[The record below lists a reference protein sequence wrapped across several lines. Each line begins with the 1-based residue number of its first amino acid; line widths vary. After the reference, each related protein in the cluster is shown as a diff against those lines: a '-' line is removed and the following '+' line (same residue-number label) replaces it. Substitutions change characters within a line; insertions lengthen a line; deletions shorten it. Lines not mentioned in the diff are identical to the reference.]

1 MAKRT
6 TTEKGRRFPANRGSA
21 SRRTVLLGGL
31 GLLAT
36 GTLPFLAASSALPR
50 LSRSDQP
57 VLDPFIADVQRRTFR
72 FFWETT
78 NPKNGLARD
87 RFPSSSPSSIAAVGF
102 ALTAY
107 PIGVE
112 RGYIT
117 RRAARERVLTTLRF
131 LFEAPQ
137 GPDRLGMTGH
147 HGFFYHF
154 LDMTTGHRAGD
165 SELSTVDTA
174 LFLAGALF
182 CQSYFDDPA
191 DDDEAQIRELAE
203 KIYARVDW
211 RWAQVRPPAI
221 SHGWSPECGFLE
233 YDWRGYNEAMIV
245 YLLALGSPT
254 YPVEDAAWSEWT
266 STYDNSW
273 QTEFGQPHLAFAPLF
288 GHQYCQTWI
297 DFRGLGDTYMSG
309 RGIDYFENNR
319 RAIYAQQAYAIANPH
334 GWKDYGSD
342 VWGVTASDGP
352 ADVEREYAG
361 KLRMFR
367 SYAGRGAVGP
377 DGYDDGTL
385 APTAVL
391 GSIAFAP
398 EIVVPTIRELHRRY
412 GEHIYSDY
420 GFLDAFNPSFDFDV
434 PLVHGRCIPGFGWVA
449 SDYLGIDQGPIV
461 AMIENGNSGLVW
473 RVMRK
478 NPHLRRGLERAGF
491 TGGWLTTET

>member
-1 MAKRT
+1 
-6 TTEKGRRFPANRGSA
+6 
-21 SRRTVLLGGL
+21 VLLGGL

-36 GTLPFLAASSALPR
+36 GTLPFLATSSTLPR
-50 LSRSDQP
+50 LSKSEQP
-57 VLDPFIADVQRRTFR
+57 VFDPFIADVQERTFR
-72 FFWETT
+72 FFWNTT

-87 RFPSSSPSSIAAVGF
+87 RFPTPSACSIAAVGF

-112 RGYIT
+112 RGFIT
-117 RRAARERVLTTLRF
+117 RNEAKERVLATLRF
-131 LFEAPQ
+131 FYEAPQ
-137 GPDRLGMTGH
+137 GPEPEGTAGYQ
-147 HGFFYHF
+147 GFFYHF
-154 LDMTTGHRAGD
+154 LDMETGLRAEGC
-165 SELSTVDTA
+165 ELSTVDTA
-174 LFLAGALF
+174 LFIAGVLF
-182 CQSYFDDPA
+182 CQSYFDG
-191 DDDEAQIRELAE
+191 DDAEEVVIRQLAE
-203 KIYARVDW
+203 QIYARVDW
-211 RWAQVRPPAI
+211 RWAQVRAPAI
-221 SHGWSPECGFLE
+221 SHGWAPECGFLE

-254 YPVEDAAWSEWT
+254 HPVEETAWAEWT

-273 QTEFGQPHLAFAPLF
+273 RSDFGEPHLAFAPLF

-297 DFRGLGDTYMSG
+297 DFRGLQDSYMTR

-319 RAIYAQQAYAIANPH
+319 RAVYAQRAYAVANPH
-334 GWKDYGSD
+334 GWKDYGSN

-361 KLRMFR
+361 KLRLFR

-377 DGYDDGTL
+377 DEYDDGTL

-398 EIVVPTIRELHRRY
+398 EIVVPAIRELHQRY
-412 GEHIYSDY
+412 GQHIYSKY

-449 SDYLGIDQGPIV
+449 GDYLGIDQGPIV
-461 AMIENGNSGLVW
+461 AMIENGRSGLVW
-473 RVMRK
+473 RVMRR
-478 NPHLRRGLERAGF
+478 NPYLRRGLERAGF
-491 TGGWLTTET
+491 NGGWLTAIRA

>member
-1 MAKRT
+1 MRDTAT
-6 TTEKGRRFPANRGSA
+6 GFPGGAVAA
-21 SRRTVLLGGL
+21 SRRSVLFGGL

-36 GTLPFLAASSALPR
+36 GTLPLLATSTLSR
-50 LSRSDQP
+50 LSASEHTAF
-57 VLDPFIADVQRRTFR
+57 DPFIDDVQERTFR
-72 FFWETT
+72 FFWETS
-78 NPKNGLARD
+78 NPRNGLARD

-107 PIGVE
+107 PIGVQ

-117 RRAARERVLTTLRF
+117 RQAARERVITTLRF
-131 LFEAPQ
+131 LYEARQ
-137 GPDRLGMTGH
+137 GPEAKGTAGY

-154 LDMTTGHRAGD
+154 IDMETGHRAQGC
-165 SELSTVDTA
+165 ELSTVDTA

-182 CQSYFDDPA
+182 CQSYFDGDHA
-191 DDDEAQIRELAE
+191 DEALIRDLAD
-203 KIYARVDW
+203 KLYARVDW

-221 SHGWSPECGFLE
+221 SHGWAPECGFLD

-254 YPVEDAAWSEWT
+254 HAVDKSAWAEWT

-273 QTEFGQPHLAFAPLF
+273 RGDFGEPHLTFAPLF

-297 DFRGLGDTYMSG
+297 DFRGLQDSYMTH

-319 RAIYAQQAYAIANPH
+319 RAVYAQRAYAVANPH
-334 GWKDYGSD
+334 GWKDYGTN

-398 EIVVPTIRELHRRY
+398 EIVVPAIRELHQRY
-412 GEHIYSDY
+412 GAHIYSKY

-434 PLVHGRCIPGFGWVA
+434 PLVHGICIPGFGWVA

-461 AMIENGNSGLVW
+461 AMIENGRSDLVW
-473 RVMRK
+473 RVMRR
-478 NPHLRRGLERAGF
+478 NRYLRRGLHRAGF
-491 TGGWLTTET
+491 NGGWLASTEV

>member
-6 TTEKGRRFPANRGSA
+6 TTEKGRRFPANRSSA

-57 VLDPFIADVQRRTFR
+57 VPDPFIADVQRRTFR

-87 RFPSSSPSSIAAVGF
+87 RFPSPSPSSIAAVGF

-117 RRAARERVLTTLRF
+117 RRAARARVLTTLRF

-147 HGFFYHF
+147 HGFYYHF

-165 SELSTVDTA
+165 CELSTVDTA

-297 DFRGLGDTYMSG
+297 DFRGLGDTYMNAP
-309 RGIDYFENNR
+309 RHRLLRE
-319 RAIYAQQAYAIANPH
+319 QQAR
-334 GWKDYGSD
+334 DLCS
-342 VWGVTASDGP
+342 ASLCDRQSAWLEGLWQ
-352 ADVEREYAG
+352 R
-361 KLRMFR
+361 R
-367 SYAGRGAVGP
+367 
-377 DGYDDGTL
+377 
-385 APTAVL
+385 L
-391 GSIAFAP
+391 GSYRFRWPRGCRA
-398 EIVVPTIRELHRRY
+398 
-412 GEHIYSDY
+412 
-420 GFLDAFNPSFDFDV
+420 
-434 PLVHGRCIPGFGWVA
+434 
-449 SDYLGIDQGPIV
+449 
-461 AMIENGNSGLVW
+461 
-473 RVMRK
+473 RVCR
-478 NPHLRRGLERAGF
+478 
-491 TGGWLTTET
+491 

>member
-1 MAKRT
+1 MAKRQT
-6 TTEKGRRFPANRGSA
+6 PGGAERFPANLGRTN
-21 SRRTVLLGGL
+21 RRNLLLGGL

-36 GTLPFLAASSALPR
+36 GTVPLLGASSALSR
-50 LSRSDQP
+50 LSRPEQP
-57 VLDPFIADVQRRTFR
+57 VLDPFIADVQKRTFR

-78 NPKNGLARD
+78 NSQNGLARD

-112 RGYIT
+112 RGYVT
-117 RRAARERVLTTLRF
+117 RSAARERVLTTLRF
-131 LFEAPQ
+131 LYEAPQ
-137 GPDRLGMTGH
+137 GPEPRGMTGYR
-147 HGFFYHF
+147 GFYYHF
-154 LDMTTGHRAGD
+154 LNLTTGHRSKD

-182 CQSYFDDPA
+182 CQSYFDDPV
-191 DDDEAQIRELAE
+191 DSDEAQIRDLAE

-245 YLLALGSPT
+245 YLLALGSPS
-254 YPVEDAAWSEWT
+254 YAVEDAAWSEWT

-273 QTEFGQPHLAFAPLF
+273 RNEFGQPHLAFAPLF
-288 GHQYCQTWI
+288 GHQYSQTWI

-319 RAIYAQQAYAIANPH
+319 RAVYAQQAYAIANPH

-385 APTAVL
+385 APTAVI

-449 SDYLGIDQGPIV
+449 SDYLGIDQGPII
-461 AMIENGNSGLVW
+461 AMIENANSGLVW
-473 RVMRK
+473 SVMRK

>member
-1 MAKRT
+1 M
-6 TTEKGRRFPANRGSA
+6 
-21 SRRTVLLGGL
+21 LLGGL

-50 LSRSDQP
+50 LSRSEQP

-78 NPKNGLARD
+78 NAKNGLARD

-117 RRAARERVLTTLRF
+117 RRAATKRVLTTLRF
-131 LFEAPQ
+131 LHDAPQ
-137 GPDRLGMTGH
+137 GPERPWHDGPPRLLLSLPRYEDRPPLGETPSCRRSIPRS
-147 HGFFYHF
+147 F
-154 LDMTTGHRAGD
+154 LQARYSANPT
-165 SELSTVDTA
+165 STLT
-174 LFLAGALF
+174 
-182 CQSYFDDPA
+182 

-203 KIYARVDW
+203 KIYTRVDW

-254 YPVEDAAWSEWT
+254 YPVEDSAWTEWT
-266 STYDNSW
+266 STYDQSW
-273 QTEFGQPHLAFAPLF
+273 QTDFGEPHLAFAPLF

-297 DFRGLGDTYMSG
+297 DFRGLGDTYMSR

-319 RAIYAQQAYAIANPH
+319 RAIYAQRAYAIANPH

-367 SYAGRGAVGP
+367 SYAGRGAGGP
-377 DGYDDGTL
+377 DGYDDGTSGTDRRHRLHSPSHPRSWFPRFASCIGATASTYTPTMVSSTLSIRASTSMFRSCTDAASQVSVGSRATIL
-385 APTAVL
+385 AST
-391 GSIAFAP
+391 
-398 EIVVPTIRELHRRY
+398 
-412 GEHIYSDY
+412 
-420 GFLDAFNPSFDFDV
+420 
-434 PLVHGRCIPGFGWVA
+434 
-449 SDYLGIDQGPIV
+449 
-461 AMIENGNSGLVW
+461 
-473 RVMRK
+473 
-478 NPHLRRGLERAGF
+478 RARSSP
-491 TGGWLTTET
+491 

>member
-1 MAKRT
+1 MAQRT
-6 TTEKGRRFPANRGSA
+6 TSENGNRFPPSRGSA
-21 SRRTVLLGGL
+21 SRRAVLFGGL

-36 GTLPFLAASSALPR
+36 GTLPFLASSSARPRFASSE
-50 LSRSDQP
+50 QP
-57 VLDPFIADVQRRTFR
+57 ALDPFIADVQERTFR
-72 FFWETT
+72 FFWNTT
-78 NPKNGLARD
+78 NPQNGLVRD
-87 RFPSSSPSSIAAVGF
+87 RFPTSSPASIAAVGF

-112 RGYIT
+112 RGYVT
-117 RRAARERVLTTLRF
+117 RAAARERVIATLRF
-131 LFEAPQ
+131 FDEAPQ
-137 GPDRLGMTGH
+137 GPEPRGKAGH
-147 HGFFYHF
+147 NGFFYHF
-154 LDMTTGHRAGD
+154 LDMETGSRFED
-165 SELSTVDTA
+165 CELSTVDTA

-182 CQSYFDDPA
+182 CQSYFNEDDP
-191 DDDEAQIRELAE
+191 DEALIRELAE

-211 RWAQVRPPAI
+211 RWAQIRPPAI
-221 SHGWSPECGFLE
+221 SHGWAPECGFLE

-254 YPVEDAAWSEWT
+254 HPVEDAAWGEWT
-266 STYDNSW
+266 STYDRSW
-273 QTEFGQPHLAFAPLF
+273 RNDFGEPHLAFAPLF
-288 GHQYCQTWI
+288 GHQYSQTWI
-297 DFRGLGDTYMSG
+297 DFRGLRDSYLSH

-319 RAIYAQQAYAIANPH
+319 RAVYAQRAYAVANPH
-334 GWKDYGSD
+334 GWKDYGSN

-361 KLRMFR
+361 KLRLFR
-367 SYAGRGAVGP
+367 SYAGRGVVGP
-377 DGYDDGTL
+377 DEYDDGTI

-398 EIVVPTIRELHRRY
+398 EIVIPTIRELHRRY

-434 PLVHGRCIPGFGWVA
+434 PLVHGHCIPGFGWVA

-461 AMIENGNSGLVW
+461 AMIENGHSGLVW
-473 RVMRK
+473 RVMRR

-491 TGGWLTTET
+491 TGGWLTTEI

>member
-1 MAKRT
+1 M
-6 TTEKGRRFPANRGSA
+6 
-21 SRRTVLLGGL
+21 
-31 GLLAT
+31 AT
-36 GTLPFLAASSALPR
+36 GTLPFLAAPGAFPR
-50 LSRSDQP
+50 MKKPEQP
-57 VLDPFIADVQRRTFR
+57 VLDPLIADVQERTFR

-78 NPKNGLARD
+78 NPRNGLARD
-87 RFPSSSPSSIAAVGF
+87 RYPSQSPSSIAAVGF

-107 PIGVE
+107 PIGIE
-112 RGYIT
+112 RGYVT
-117 RRAARERVLTTLRF
+117 RRAAVERVLTTLRF
-131 LFEAPQ
+131 FHDAPQ
-137 GPDRLGMTGH
+137 GPEPRGTTGH

-154 LDMTTGHRAGD
+154 LDMTTGLRAGG

-182 CQSYFDDPA
+182 CQSYFDA
-191 DDDEAQIRELAE
+191 DDEDEAQIRQLAE
-203 KIYARVDW
+203 RIYARVDW
-211 RWAQVRPPAI
+211 RWAQIRPPAI

-245 YLLALGSPT
+245 YLLGLGSPT
-254 YPVEDAAWSEWT
+254 HPVEKSAWAEWT
-266 STYDNSW
+266 STYDQSW
-273 QTEFGQPHLAFAPLF
+273 QSDFGEPHLAFAPLF

-297 DFRGLGDTYMSG
+297 DLRGLQDSYMSG

-319 RAIYAQQAYAIANPH
+319 RAIYAQRAYAIANPH

-361 KLRMFR
+361 KLRLFR
-367 SYAGRGAVGP
+367 SYAGRGVVGP
-377 DGYDDGTL
+377 YGYDDGTL

-398 EIVVPTIRELHRRY
+398 EIVIPTIRELHRRY
-412 GEHIYSDY
+412 GQHIYSEY

-434 PLVHGRCIPGFGWVA
+434 PLVHGRCIKGFGWVA

-461 AMIENGNSGLVW
+461 AMIENGQTGLVW

-491 TGGWLTTET
+491 NGGWLSTTET

>member
-1 MAKRT
+1 LAKRIMP
-6 TTEKGRRFPANRGSA
+6 EAGRRFPAGYVGA
-21 SRRTVLLGGL
+21 SRRSVLLGGL

-36 GTLPFLAASSALPR
+36 STIPCLAAPR
-50 LSRSDQP
+50 ARSPRPSRSAQP
-57 VLDPFIADVQRRTFR
+57 ALDPFIGDIQERTFR

-87 RFPSSSPSSIAAVGF
+87 RFPSSSPASIAAVGF

-107 PIGVE
+107 PIGAE

-117 RRAARERVLTTLRF
+117 RRAAKNRVLSTLRF
-131 LFEAPQ
+131 FYEAPQ
-137 GPDRLGMTGH
+137 GPEPRGTAGH
-147 HGFFYHF
+147 RGFFYHF
-154 LDMTTGHRAGD
+154 LDMKTGLRAGG

-182 CQSYFDDPA
+182 CQSYFDRDDA
-191 DDDEAQIRELAE
+191 DERQIRELAE

-221 SHGWSPECGFLE
+221 GHGWAPECGFLE
-233 YDWRGYNEAMIV
+233 FDWRGYNEAMIV

-254 YPVEDAAWSEWT
+254 HPVEESAWTEWT

-273 QTEFGQPHLAFAPLF
+273 RSDFGEPHLAFAPLF

-297 DFRGLGDTYMSG
+297 DFRGLQDSYMSR

-319 RAIYAQQAYAIANPH
+319 RAVYTQRAYAIANPH
-334 GWKDYGSD
+334 GWKDYGSN
-342 VWGVTASDGP
+342 VWGVTACDGP
-352 ADVEREYAG
+352 ADVEREFDG
-361 KLRMFR
+361 KLRLFR

-377 DGYDDGTL
+377 YEYDDGTI

-398 EIVVPTIRELHRRY
+398 EIVVPTIRELHSRY
-412 GEHIYSDY
+412 GKYIYSDY
-420 GFLDAFNPSFDFDV
+420 GFLDAFNLSFNFDV
-434 PLVHGRCIPGFGWVA
+434 PLVHGRCISGFGWVA
-449 SDYLGIDQGPIV
+449 NDYLGIDQGPIV
-461 AMIENGNSGLVW
+461 AMIENERSGLVW
-473 RVMRK
+473 RAMRK

-491 TGGWLTTET
+491 TGGWLSTET